1 MTPPSASPS
10 SPSAKPPSAARR
22 RILEAAR
29 REFADRGF
37 AGASIR
43 AITRPLGLR
52 ESAFYA
58 HFPSKQAAYDEL
70 FHQAGPGVVAHLA
83 AELDPTQP
91 LAEQL
96 SLLAHRVI
104 AAWTT
109 KDARA
114 STSIVLRE
122 SFERRGKKREQLM
135 SGVSAALD
143 VLAARLANWQQR
155 GEVRATLSPRDLA
168 FAFVAPLIT
177 IRFLYYNNAATPAE
191 QRQGAAVLHRHVA
204 TFVTLAHPDPH

>member
-1 MTPPSASPS
+1 MPAASRS
-10 SPSAKPPSAARR
+10 SPASKPPSAARQ
-22 RILEAAR
+22 RILAAAR

-43 AITRPLGLR
+43 AITRSLGLR

-70 FHQAGPGVVAHLA
+70 FHQAGPAVVAHLA
-83 AELDPTQP
+83 ARLDPTRP
-91 LAEQL
+91 LADEL
-96 SLLAHRVI
+96 SLLAHRAI

-114 STSIVLRE
+114 STSILLRE
-122 SFERRGKKREQLM
+122 SFERRGKKRQQLI

-143 VLAARLANWQQR
+143 VLAARLAVWQQR
-155 GEVRATLSPRDLA
+155 GEIRASLSPCDLA

-191 QRQGAAVLHRHVA
+191 QRQGAQVVHCHVA
-204 TFVTLAHPDPH
+204 TFVALAHPDPPD